1 MTDSNSF
8 VQFRTQ
14 NNNVITIS
22 ATKTPYATITE
33 YLADLDQENQ
43 TAWEGKPSIS
53 ISSTKKTKINEF
65 SVVEREEYLLAAD
78 LTQTGTYF
86 KIGSYIITYSFVAP
100 PGNEKTED
108 MKIYFGMRQTLK
120 SISQPSAPISP
131 TCIPRPACLD
141 TTPRC
146 MMPETENM
154 CPAKPKV
161 GAQFCG
167 GIAGKVCPT
176 GYTCKYDGTYPDAG
190 GTCVV
195 LTTQKYTCPENGWI
209 SCMPMLSEEG
219 KRACSDEAMR
229 WYEANCPNFEGAAF

>member
-1 MTDSNSF
+1 
-8 VQFRTQ
+8 
-14 NNNVITIS
+14 
-22 ATKTPYATITE
+22 
-33 YLADLDQENQ
+33 
-43 TAWEGKPSIS
+43 
-53 ISSTKKTKINEF
+53 
-65 SVVEREEYLLAAD
+65 
-78 LTQTGTYF
+78 
-86 KIGSYIITYSFVAP
+86 
-100 PGNEKTED
+100 
-108 MKIYFGMRQTLK
+108 
-120 SISQPSAPISP
+120 
-131 TCIPRPACLD
+131 
-141 TTPRC
+141 